1 LAPPDVPAERVS
13 LLRQAFDKTMSD
25 PAFLD
30 DAKRSGMD
38 IKPISGTAMQTL
50 VDDVVRSSPAD
61 IAAAQRLTQ

>member
-1 LAPPDVPAERVS
+1 
-13 LLRQAFDKTMSD
+13 MSD

-38 IKPISGTAMQTL
+38 IKPISGAAMQAL